1 MQNRPTKTAERRIDG
16 IMTRRTLLNL
26 DDWNSN
32 RISNAA
38 AAALNCYLSALRD
51 QRGSGESSAP
61 AALRVSLRVY
71 QL

>member
-1 MQNRPTKTAERRIDG
+1 
-16 IMTRRTLLNL
+16 MTRRTLLNL

-38 AAALNCYLSALRD
+38 TAALNSYLSALRD

>member
-1 MQNRPTKTAERRIDG
+1 
-16 IMTRRTLLNL
+16 MTRRTLLNL

-51 QRGSGESSAP
+51 QRGSGESSSP

>member
-1 MQNRPTKTAERRIDG
+1 
-16 IMTRRTLLNL
+16 MTRRTLLNL

-61 AALRVSLRVY
+61 AEIESRIRIMDNVLRYLVVKNETK
-71 QL
+71 